1 MDDDDDRDAIEEI
14 FPTPREA
21 LRLLPVYLAVM
32 ALILLPL
39 WLKARAQP
47 PVASQVTQPAAP
59 QSAHRAP

>member
-14 FPTPREA
+14 LPTPREA

-32 ALILLPL
+32 ALILVPL
-39 WLKARAQP
+39 WLQARAQP
-47 PVASQVTQPAAP
+47 PVASEVTQPAP